1 MTKLLK
7 LLVIPLIISFA
18 LISCN
23 TTSPN
28 KVKKSDAQKVTNIEY
43 GTIKTSLPVK
53 IEGESDW
60 IGATAGAMIGGLLA
74 SQICGEEEILG
85 TKCQDIAI
93 VYGTIKTSLPVKIE
107 GENDWIGATA
117 GAMIGGLLASQICG
131 EEEILGTKCQDIA
144 RVYGTIGGA
153 AMGSVIQA
161 KIGNHDGFQYIV
173 NIDECGNDI
182 SNCQND
188 QEKAFVQGDD
198 NALPNGQ
205 RVVIIY
211 GDVIRV
217 MPYEE

>member
-1 MTKLLK
+1 MRKSK
-7 LLVIPLIISFA
+7 YFVIYIFLILT

-28 KVKKSDAQKVTNIEY
+28 KVKKTDAQKITNIEY

-74 SQICGEEEILG
+74 TQICGEGEILG
-85 TKCQDIAI
+85 TKCQDIA
-93 VYGTIKTSLPVKIE
+93 V
-107 GENDWIGATA
+107 
-117 GAMIGGLLASQICG
+117 
-131 EEEILGTKCQDIA
+131 
-144 RVYGTIGGA
+144 VYGTIGGA

-161 KIGNHDGFQYIV
+161 KMGNHDGFQYIV
-173 NIDECGNDI
+173 NIDKCGEGSI
-182 SNCQND
+182 SCKSD
-188 QEKAFVQGDD
+188 EDKAFVQGDE
-198 NALPNGQ
+198 NPISIGQ

>member
-1 MTKLLK
+1 MTKLIK
-7 LLVIPLIISFA
+7 LLLIPLIISFV

-93 VYGTIKTSLPVKIE
+93 VYGTI
-107 GENDWIGATA
+107 
-117 GAMIGGLLASQICG
+117 
-131 EEEILGTKCQDIA
+131 
-144 RVYGTIGGA
+144 GGA

-161 KIGNHDGFQYIV
+161 KIGNHGGFQYIV
-173 NIDECGNDI
+173 NIDECGNNT

-188 QEKAFVQGDD
+188 QEKAFVQGDN

-217 MPYEE
+217 MAYEE

>member
-1 MTKLLK
+1 MIKYVKLV
-7 LLVIPLIISFA
+7 VIFCIIGIS

-93 VYGTIKTSLPVKIE
+93 VYGTI
-107 GENDWIGATA
+107 
-117 GAMIGGLLASQICG
+117 
-131 EEEILGTKCQDIA
+131 
-144 RVYGTIGGA
+144 GGA
-153 AMGSVIQA
+153 AMGSVIQS

-173 NIDECGNDI
+173 NIDECGGDI

-188 QEKAFVQGDD
+188 QDKAFVQGD
-198 NALPNGQ
+198 NSPLSNGQ
-205 RVVIIY
+205 KVVIIY
-211 GDVIRV
+211 GDVIRI
-217 MPYEE
+217 MPYEG

>member
-1 MTKLLK
+1 MNVFKHLILGLL
-7 LLVIPLIISFA
+7 LII

-74 SQICGEEEILG
+74 TQVCGEGEILG
-85 TKCQDIAI
+85 TKCQDIA
-93 VYGTIKTSLPVKIE
+93 V
-107 GENDWIGATA
+107 
-117 GAMIGGLLASQICG
+117 
-131 EEEILGTKCQDIA
+131 
-144 RVYGTIGGA
+144 VYGTIGGA

-173 NIDECGNDI
+173 NIEKCGENSSSCINNQD
-182 SNCQND
+182 
-188 QEKAFVQGDD
+188 KAFVQGDD
-198 NALPNGQ
+198 NPIPNGQ
-205 RVVIIY
+205 KVVIIY
-211 GDVIRV
+211 GEDVRV
-217 MPYEE
+217 MPYEN